1 MQTKCENYV
10 HRIACNKSDSHLLVG
25 DDNLDLVAQDGAS
38 SCSDVSDFTGEDGI
52 KCLGKSSEPTVSL

>member
-1 MQTKCENYV
+1 MAGLSC
-10 HRIACNKSDSHLLVG
+10 LVG

-52 KCLGKSSEPTVSL
+52 KCLGKSSEATVSL